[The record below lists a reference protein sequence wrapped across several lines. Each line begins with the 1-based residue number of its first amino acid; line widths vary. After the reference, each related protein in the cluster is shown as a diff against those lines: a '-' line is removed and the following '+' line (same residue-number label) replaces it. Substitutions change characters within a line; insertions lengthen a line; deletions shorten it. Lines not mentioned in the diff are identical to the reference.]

1 MLKTVLTGGL
11 LSAAIVMMVQDD
23 AVADRDGNNGTNCF
37 ESVGPDVIVG
47 DLRGLSSYPSVNGIE
62 AFAIGTESCNI
73 GDEELLWNTNTNL
86 KPVIGQSLYRLKD
99 GRFEQIGQG
108 WLKHGFYALSDN
120 WCECGCDP
128 TDGTVLGVGC
138 SDLYSSG
145 LNGQQSNMGPKYE
158 VNAFTGYYPYP
169 ATDINQTGDGIYKRM
184 QARISDLDPAQD
196 GGGDYFVEAQYI
208 SPDDAEAGNHW
219 NNASSK
225 LVSVSGSG
233 DSWNLG
239 LNLAGTAREKQVLR
253 FWPFFEPD
261 VELNEVFV
269 ENEGMLL
276 VGCKVIGSPD
286 GTWQYEYAVQNYN
299 SDRSISSFELPLRPD
314 ATVWDIGFHDVDYH
328 SGSPINGID
337 WVASVGEG
345 KISWKCTETYEQ
357 NEWANAIRWGTTY
370 NFRFK
375 CDYGPLV
382 DSVELGVFKPAAGDS
397 VSMTTS
403 TELRAPLGTT
413 DASGFCCLGGE
424 ECVMSTEVDCLVQ
437 AGTFGGDW
445 SLCESTSCNIPCE
458 GDITGDSTVDVND
471 LLAVIAA
478 WNTVDQDADING
490 DGVVDVTDLLIVIGG
505 WGSCSGG

>member
-23 AVADRDGNNGTNCF
+23 AVADRGGNNGTNCNV
-37 ESVGPDVIVG
+37 STGPDVIVG
-47 DLRGLSSYPSVNGIE
+47 DLRGLSNYPSVNGIE

-73 GDEELLWNTNTNL
+73 GDEELWWYSGTNQ

-184 QARISDLDPAQD
+184 QVRISDLDPEQD
-196 GGGDYFVEAQYI
+196 GGGDYFVEAQYV
-208 SPDDAEAGNHW
+208 SPDDAAAGNGW

-225 LVSVSGSG
+225 LISVSGNG
-233 DSWNLG
+233 DSWNLN
-239 LNLAGTAREKQVLR
+239 LNLAGTAREQQVLR
-253 FWPFFEPD
+253 FWPFLQPD
-261 VELNEVFV
+261 VELNDVYV
-269 ENEGMLL
+269 ENEGLL
-276 VGCKVIGSPD
+276 LLGCKVVGMED
-286 GTWQYEYAVQNYN
+286 GTWQYEYALQNYN
-299 SDRSISSFELPLRPD
+299 SDRNISSFEVPVSPD

-328 SGSPINGID
+328 SGSPVDGTD
-337 WVASVGEG
+337 WVPSVDAGM
-345 KISWKCTETYEQ
+345 ISWKCTETYEQ

-375 CDYGPLV
+375 CDRGPRV
-382 DSVELGVFKPAAGDS
+382 DTAVLGVFKPPVDDS
-397 VSMTTS
+397 VSMFTYSDVRTP
-403 TELRAPLGTT
+403 TGTT
-413 DASGFCCLGGE
+413 DPTGYCCLAGE
-424 ECVMSTEVDCLVQ
+424 ECVMSTDVGCADL
-437 AGTFGGDW
+437 GGSFGGNWTLCDW
-445 SLCESTSCNIPCE
+445 NVCEIPCP
-458 GDITGDSTVDVND
+458 GDINDDNSVGVND

-478 WNTVDQDADING
+478 WNTSDPNADIDD
-490 DGVVDVTDLLIVIGG
+490 DGVVGVNDLLIVIGA
-505 WGSCSGG
+505 WGVCGGK